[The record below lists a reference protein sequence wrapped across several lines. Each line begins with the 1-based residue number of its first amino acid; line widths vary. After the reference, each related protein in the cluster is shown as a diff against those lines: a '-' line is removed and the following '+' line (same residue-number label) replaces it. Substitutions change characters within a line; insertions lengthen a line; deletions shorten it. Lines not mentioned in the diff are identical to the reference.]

1 MRIYLCLII
10 VNSRE
15 FISVKA
21 FTSKLKFLVSTLI
34 LTFFF
39 FCWTIIR
46 TRIENK
52 RLLKKK
58 KSFLKSW
65 LSWLSDISIYTLLH
79 TIIPFRRNSRHFKLR
94 LSRGISSFH
103 REKFNLA
110 YNFDIAGYLVK
121 RIISLWQACN
131 MFPTMRLIT
140 PSVVAPVDVALC
152 RNRDS
157 ISYVNRAPFITWKA
171 CSSTLCPFLSLI
183 ARSSFNCVY
192 DSNVV
197 RFPRFQ

>member
-58 KSFLKSW
+58 KKFPEIVTFL
-65 LSWLSDISIYTLLH
+65 
-79 TIIPFRRNSRHFKLR
+79 IIRY
-94 LSRGISSFH
+94 FH
-103 REKFNLA
+103 LYFIVHD
-110 YNFDIAGYLVK
+110 Y
-121 RIISLWQACN
+121 
-131 MFPTMRLIT
+131 
-140 PSVVAPVDVALC
+140 SV
-152 RNRDS
+152 
-157 ISYVNRAPFITWKA
+157 
-171 CSSTLCPFLSLI
+171 
-183 ARSSFNCVY
+183 
-192 DSNVV
+192 
-197 RFPRFQ
+197 